1 MSETINQQMKKIIAR
16 ICFRI
21 AVFFRQLGKKFTPL
35 DTERQQIV
43 AAWKAQKGEKKLRYE
58 YDLPAR
64 PVVFD
69 LGGFEGDWA
78 SEIAARYQAK
88 VELFEPHP
96 IFAQN
101 IKQRFRGNLD
111 INIHVFG
118 LGAKDEKLKMGT
130 DAESTS
136 TFKTDSKGSTVEID
150 LKKAKD
156 FITQGNFAQIDL
168 IKINIEGGEYEL
180 LEHLIA
186 EGLITRFKELQ
197 IQFHHFVPNATA
209 RMQAIQN
216 QLAKTHELTYQFE
229 FLWENWKIKKGA
241 R

>member
-1 MSETINQQMKKIIAR
+1 MKKLIAR

-35 DTERQQIV
+35 DATRQQIV
-43 AAWKAQKGEKKLRYE
+43 ADWKKQEGEKKLRYE

-88 VELFEPHP
+88 IELFEPHP
-96 IFAQN
+96 IFAAN
-101 IKQRFRGNLD
+101 IAQRFKGNPD

-118 LGAKDEKLKMGT
+118 LGARDEKLNLGT

-136 TFKTDSKGSTVEID
+136 TFKTQNTASVVEVD
-150 LKKAKD
+150 LKNAKD
-156 FITQGNFAQIDL
+156 FILKGGFSQVDL
-168 IKINIEGGEYEL
+168 MKINIEGGEYEL
-180 LEHLIA
+180 LEHLIE
-186 EGLITRFKELQ
+186 EGLISKIKELQ
-197 IQFHHFVPNATA
+197 IQFHHFVPNAIT
-209 RMQAIQN
+209 RMKAIQKE
-216 QLAKTHELTYQFE
+216 LSKTHELTYQFE
-229 FLWENWKIKKGA
+229 FLWENWRIKK
-241 R
+241 